1 MNCWRFLNKSILA
14 KCFLLLVI
22 LVLGFFQLRNFYAN
36 RLNNRACKIGI
47 GNSAINTL
55 DQAIRLNG
63 DNPLY
68 YANLGLLYV
77 RMDSS
82 ITLDNFYSEK
92 ILHLS
97 KLDTAIFYYH
107 IAEKLKNNDPL
118 FCQNLALLYALK
130 GDLVKAVENLEKVSD
145 NTNDIWHLLISGFI
159 YEKYD
164 KKKAGE
170 YYARAMYVSP
180 DLFDSL
186 LYSNLMSRDSVL
198 GIKVKE
204 KVLSNLRK
212 SYRET
217 GEPLIMAKLA
227 KVLWIEGD
235 KDEAEVLWNKVTK
248 MMPMWS
254 KPWLYLGQIEEDRG
268 DTVTALSYYHKA
280 ESLNPIGFSLSL
292 SGEDLQDS
300 IVHFDVDTLL
310 KYMPSEREK
319 IYRNFYNA
327 ILLSE
332 GMAINDF
339 DKYRKIAFNL

>member
-47 GNSAINTL
+47 GNSAIKTL

-68 YANLGLLYV
+68 YANLGLLYA

-82 ITLDNFYSEK
+82 ITLDNFYSGK
-92 ILHLS
+92 ILRSS

-107 IAEKLKNNDPL
+107 IAETLKNNDPL

-130 GDLVKAVENLEKVSD
+130 GDLVKAIENLGKVSD

-159 YEKYD
+159 CEKYD

-170 YYARAMYVSP
+170 YYARAMYVSL

-198 GIKVKE
+198 GVVVK
-204 KVLSNLRK
+204 KSLLSYLKK
-212 SYRET
+212 SHSEVE
-217 GEPLIMAKLA
+217 EPLVMAKLA
-227 KVLWIEGD
+227 KILWNEGD
-235 KDEAEVLWNKVTK
+235 KDDAEELWYKVTK
-248 MMPMWS
+248 IMPMWS
-254 KPWLYLGQIEEDRG
+254 KPWLYLGRIAEERG
-268 DTVTALSYYHKA
+268 DSVNVISYYRKA
-280 ESLNPIGFSLSL
+280 ECLNPLDFAISL
-292 SGEDLQDS
+292 SGEKLNHNIMS
-300 IVHFDVDTLL
+300 FNVDTLL
-310 KYMPSEREK
+310 KHVSSKRSLVYQD
-319 IYRNFYNA
+319 FYDTT
-327 ILLSE
+327 LFSE
-332 GMAINDF
+332 GMAVNDF
-339 DKYRKIAFNL
+339 YKYQKQF